1 VATTVRRASG
11 AADVVRHA
19 GVGLACGLSANVDFM
34 AELARKTLVP
44 IATGKRIFTRCGFKG
59 ILEKRAATILLRFD
73 PDDGSVV
80 D

>member
-1 VATTVRRASG
+1 MTAS
-11 AADVVRHA
+11 AWY
-19 GVGLACGLSANVDFM
+19 VGSQPTWTSWLSS
-34 AELARKTLVP
+34 RKTHVP